1 MLTSRKF
8 LVYDNM
14 LKELYHNARLAD
26 FRPTVLKHLPDLI
39 PCDSMAFFLVDP
51 ETHFFM
57 EPSFSGMD
65 GRSFNEYKDYYEEKD
80 IYKRAVFSDKRIPA
94 VDRCSDYMDYAQ
106 WEKNE
111 HRSDFLLRHGIYHI
125 ACLQVLNGGRLV
137 GEISL
142 HRGKKSRDFSNRD
155 VETLN
160 MLHNHINSAFENACL
175 LSFGSLADLLEGK
188 SHPGGKGFCVLDG
201 CHSFVYANDYAEGI
215 LPQRL
220 VNGKKVME
228 YIKDA
233 CRDIDY
239 RRSIRPYGRP
249 YTMKVILS
257 IDTGGQY
264 SCSVIFLDNENNY
277 GSLKYLAIFGEH
289 TLFIKNSAGKESPK
303 NIFSDPALWQYVN
316 PHLEIRFLGGM
327 EVLVDGV
334 PVPEKAWQTRKAR
347 TLFKYLVL
355 KKGRRVSRDQLMEF
369 LWPGSEPASAAASL
383 RVTLTRLRKALAQ
396 PVSGNGS
403 KTPFFG
409 DERGLIWFNPGGEYI
424 LDTEEF
430 EKKVGLGL
438 VELKAGNAA
447 EAVEYL
453 EQALAIYRGD
463 LLEEDLYEDWAA
475 PERERLQIIYLD
487 TLDTLA
493 RLYLDA
499 GGKVNHGRARSLL
512 QRALAINPYHEQ
524 TYLALMEVCRAG
536 GEIGEALRLYEK
548 CRKMLAEEFGAWPG
562 PVMVKLVED
571 IRGKEKS
578 IKKS

>member
-14 LKELYHNARLAD
+14 LKELYRNTRLAD
-26 FRPTVLKHLPDLI
+26 FRPIVLKHLPDLI
-39 PCDSMAFFLVDP
+39 PCDSTAFFLVDP

-125 ACLQVLNGGRLV
+125 ACLQVLNGGRLI

-142 HRGKKSRDFSNRD
+142 HRDKKSRDFSNRD
-155 VETLN
+155 VKTLN

-201 CHSFVYANDYAEGI
+201 CHRFVYANDYAEGI

-303 NIFSDPALWQYVN
+303 NIFSDPALWQYVH

-334 PVPEKAWQTRKAR
+334 PVPEKAWQTRKTR

-355 KKGRRVSRDQLMEF
+355 QKGRRVSRDQLMEF

-396 PVSGNGS
+396 PVGGNGS

-409 DERGLIWFNPGGEYI
+409 DERGMIWFNPRGDYR

-430 EKKVGLGL
+430 EKNACRGLA
-438 VELKAGNAA
+438 ELRAGNRDGAVPA
-447 EAVEYL
+447 LEEAME
-453 EQALAIYRGD
+453 IYRGD
-463 LLEEDLYEDWAA
+463 LLEEDLYQDWAA
-475 PERERLQIIYLD
+475 SERERLQIIYLD
-487 TLDTLA
+487 ILIGLA

-499 GGKVNHGRARSLL
+499 GGRASNGRALSLL
-512 QRALAINPYHEQ
+512 QRALTVNPYHEE
-524 TYLALMEVCRAG
+524 TYLVMMEVHRESG
-536 GEIGEALRLYEK
+536 QTGEALRLYEK
-548 CRKMLAEEFGAWPG
+548 CSKMLAEEFGARPG
-562 PVMVKLVED
+562 RAMMKLAGEL
-571 IRGKEKS
+571 KA
-578 IKKS
+578 